1 MFSLKKTVMKIRPQ
15 INGPI
20 DVGYGNYILTAP
32 AAQQRNGR
40 TDQAAEE
47 DPSFTLREKNISS
60 RAHGNLK

>member
-1 MFSLKKTVMKIRPQ
+1 MKIRPQ

-40 TDQAAEE
+40 TDQQAAKQ
-47 DPSFTLREKNISS
+47 DSSFTPREKEYIYS
-60 RAHGNLK
+60 GLMVT